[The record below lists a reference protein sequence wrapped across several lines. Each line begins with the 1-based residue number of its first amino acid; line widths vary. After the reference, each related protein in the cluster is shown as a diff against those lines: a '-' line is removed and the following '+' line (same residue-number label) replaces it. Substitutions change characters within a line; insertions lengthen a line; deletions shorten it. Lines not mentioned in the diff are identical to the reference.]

1 VCICRPR
8 WIKYAPWKAQQPTID
23 NDWLQTAMQDT
34 IAAIDWTAAAEDV
47 RRFLDTAQQQSL
59 RIWSEAF
66 FSAKVAQLAA

>member
-1 VCICRPR
+1 
-8 WIKYAPWKAQQPTID
+8 
-23 NDWLQTAMQDT
+23 MQDR
-34 IAAIDWTAAAEDV
+34 IAAMDWNAAAEDV